1 MIDERWRRPLAF
13 AVVGAINTALHSG
26 AVVALVEPGLTGPV
40 LANAAGFALANTFS
54 YFANARLT
62 FRQRPSWA
70 LYRRF
75 ATVSMGSLGLT
86 LALSTLAQAMRWHY
100 LWGLLLVLLSGP
112 VLTYLLHLRFTF
124 RRPRA
129 KPPVDHVDRPG

>member
-1 MIDERWRRPLAF
+1 MIDERWRRPLVF
-13 AVVGAINTALHSG
+13 AVVGAVNTALHSG
-26 AVVALVEPGLTGPV
+26 TVVALVETGVSGPV

-62 FRQRPSWA
+62 FRQRPSWP

-75 ATVSMGSLGLT
+75 AAVSMGSLGLT
-86 LALSTLAQAMRWHY
+86 VALSTLAQAMGWHY

-124 RRPRA
+124 RRPRTA
-129 KPPVDHVDRPG
+129 PPADGGG

>member
-13 AVVGAINTALHSG
+13 AVVGAVNTALHSG
-26 AVVALVEPGLTGPV
+26 AVVALVETGLSGPV

-62 FRQRPSWA
+62 FRQRPSWP

-75 ATVSMGSLGLT
+75 VAVSMGSLGLT
-86 LALSTLAQAMRWHY
+86 LALSTLAQAMGWHY

-124 RRPRA
+124 SRPRTA
-129 KPPVDHVDRPG
+129 APADDGDGA